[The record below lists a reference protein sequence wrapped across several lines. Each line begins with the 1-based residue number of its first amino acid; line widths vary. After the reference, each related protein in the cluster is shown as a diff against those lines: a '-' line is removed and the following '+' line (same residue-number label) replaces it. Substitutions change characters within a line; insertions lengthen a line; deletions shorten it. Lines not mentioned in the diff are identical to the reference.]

1 MSSYFIESF
10 KIDKLWGYRDIN
22 RTFHRDVNI
31 LIGPNASGK
40 TTVLSLLHSI
50 LVLDLPNLLNF
61 SFDRAEIKLKG
72 FEGRSVH
79 TITMERN
86 ATDGFSELSLGKKR
100 LPIKID
106 AISDRRFHERHSFF
120 ERGSYSKS
128 TLIRAAAERDVDII
142 RAEDF
147 YDELT
152 ALVPI
157 VWLPVSRRLPVTEY
171 EEERYT
177 RKQTLESVDLRLE
190 ELLEGLFHYHS
201 RLNTLLSKRYK
212 EFEHQVLSVILYSKE
227 HDQLDL
233 ILSSMPSKLPT
244 ITEKKQLLGA
254 FKAAGLLDEQ
264 MRTRI
269 NEHFAAAEE
278 VLKRVD
284 KRVDKSGKFVWDLK
298 DILVI
303 PLIRR
308 TQAMVEYARKLE
320 EDREKIFDP
329 LRRYENTVNS
339 FLNDKSIKVDESGQ
353 LKIESPLQSHLNT
366 HHLSSGEKQILIL
379 LTQALLKFDE
389 PVVYIAD
396 EPELSLHVIWQE
408 KLLKSLVTLGGQMQ
422 VIVATHSPDIVGK
435 FHDKVIDLGE
445 GS

>member
-10 KIDKLWGYRDIN
+10 KIEKLWGYRPIN
-22 RTFHRDVNI
+22 LTFHRDVNI

-40 TTVLSLLHSI
+40 TTILGILHSI

-61 SFDRAEIKLKG
+61 NFNRAEIKLRSFKS
-72 FEGRSVH
+72 RSVH
-79 TITMERN
+79 TITVKRD
-86 ATDGFSELSLGKKR
+86 AADGFSELSLGKKR
-100 LPIKID
+100 LPINIET
-106 AISDRRFHERHSFF
+106 ISDRRLPERYSFP
-120 ERGSYSKS
+120 ERGSYFKS
-128 TLIRAAAERDVDII
+128 TLIRAAVEADVDII

-177 RKQTLESVDLRLE
+177 RTRTLESVDLRLE

-227 HDQLDL
+227 HDQLDS
-233 ILSSMPSKLPT
+233 IFSSIPSKLPT

-269 NEHFAAAEE
+269 NEHFAAAEA

-284 KRVDKSGKFVWDLK
+284 KSDKLGWDLEG
-298 DILVI
+298 ILVI

-320 EDREKIFDP
+320 EDREKIFAP
-329 LRRYENTVNS
+329 LRRYEDTVNS
-339 FLNDKSIKVDESGQ
+339 FLNDKTIKVDESGQ
-353 LKIESPLQSHLNT
+353 LKIDSPLQSHLNT

-379 LTQALLKFDE
+379 LTQALLRVDE

-396 EPELSLHVIWQE
+396 EPELSLHVTWQE
-408 KLLKSLVTLGGQMQ
+408 KLLESLVALGGQMQ
-422 VIVATHSPDIVGK
+422 VIVATHSPDIVGE

>member
-22 RTFHRDVNI
+22 LTFNNDVNI
-31 LIGPNASGK
+31 LIGPNGSGK
-40 TTVLSLLHSI
+40 TTILNLLHSI
-50 LVLDLPNLLNF
+50 LSLDVSGLLNVNF
-61 SFDRAEIKLKG
+61 ESSEIHLRDFKDSSIL
-72 FEGRSVH
+72 R
-79 TITMERN
+79 TI
-86 ATDGFSELSLGKKR
+86 K
-100 LPIKID
+100 
-106 AISDRRFHERHSFF
+106 
-120 ERGSYSKS
+120 
-128 TLIRAAAERDVDII
+128 VDIADRFLRLWLDEKDVMI
-142 RAEDF
+142 DIVYITGQKLTEHYRWLEKGNTLPERPPERFVRRTIVSEVF

-157 VWLPVSRRLPVTEY
+157 VWLPVSRHLPVVTEY
-171 EEERYT
+171 KEKRHT
-177 RKQTLESVDLRLE
+177 RTQTLESVDLRLE

-227 HDQLDL
+227 HDQLDS
-233 ILSSMPSKLPT
+233 IFSSIPSKLPT

-264 MRTRI
+264 MRSRI
-269 NEHFAAAEE
+269 NEHFAAAEA

-284 KRVDKSGKFVWDLK
+284 KSDKFRWDLE

-308 TQAMVEYARKLE
+308 TQDMVEYARKLE
-320 EDREKIFDP
+320 EDREKIFAP
-329 LRRYENTVNS
+329 LRRYEDTVNS
-339 FLNDKSIKVDESGQ
+339 FLNDKSIKVDENGQ
-353 LKIESPLQSHLNT
+353 LKIESPLKSHLNT

-389 PVVYIAD
+389 PIVYIAD

-422 VIVATHSPDIVGK
+422 VIVATHSPDIVGD
-435 FHDKVIDLGE
+435 FRDKVIDLGE
-445 GS
+445 DS